1 MRKFKTAEDNRTN
14 YIYYTAEGKKI
25 VIQPG
30 MTDADGNAVTEEMTT
45 ILHGMDDDEVDAD
58 RREEYK
64 CPVHYQAYFDGEGE
78 DAEDRNPY
86 LTDEGSDPMEQ
97 MIASIDAQAHEDRL
111 DKLKTALAALTDL
124 QKATIYKKFYQNMS
138 TTDIAAEEGVSEAAI
153 RNSLKKIYANLAK
166 KI

>member
-30 MTDADGNAVTEEMTT
+30 MTDADGNAVTEEMIT

-64 CPVHYQAYFDGEGE
+64 C
-78 DAEDRNPY
+78 

-138 TTDIAAEEGVSEAAI
+138 NTDIAAEEGVSEAAI
-153 RNSLKKIYANLAK
+153 RNRLKKIYANLAK